1 MAQWQK
7 GESGNPNG
15 RPAGSKNKSKE
26 MIARQLVYDN
36 APELTQ
42 KMIDMALEGDQ
53 KILLY
58 LADKFMIK
66 RTATPISLADPTD
79 KEEIWTKITRKVGD
93 GTISPEEGEQLFR
106 RYTSFADLVKQEKYV
121 FESDRNAMQR
131 YRDDLYDDE
140 EDEDNA
146 SYRSLESKLS

>member
-7 GESGNPNG
+7 GESGNPSG

-66 RTATPISLADPTD
+66 RTATPISLVDPTD
-79 KEEIWTKITRKVGD
+79 KEEIWTKIIRKVGD
-93 GTISPEEGEQLFR
+93 GTISPEEGEEMFK
-106 RYTSFADLVKQEKYV
+106 RYISFADLIREEKLT
-121 FESDRNAMQR
+121 FESERNRLQR
-131 YRDDLYDDE
+131 YRDEMYDDE
-140 EDEDNA
+140 EEEDNA
-146 SYRSLESKLS
+146 SYRNLEFKLS